1 MRSFR
6 DFLREEDPCWKG
18 YKQVGMKKKGK
29 RKVPNCVPV
38 NEAWKYSE
46 KTHQTYA
53 GPETVKQ
60 HTHTTTIDG
69 KKVSVGFGHNVG
81 YHDEGTWDVHFEVGH
96 SMEAPGNTSAST
108 AKKILKHVGNV
119 TQSFV
124 QKHNPKQLTWSPV
137 DLEPGPMKKKAAIYK
152 ALAKRHGVANKL
164 TSKHANIFG
173 AHEATLKLREDNWQK
188 QKFGSDSHIHTNN
201 ARVGDSFVQ
210 VNFTHDPVFKKHGE
224 GDYEVGFAV
233 NHKMSAD
240 DDHNEHAHKIL
251 RHVANKVKEFKEKHN
266 PKSLSYIAS
275 DENERQT
282 QKKDNIYRHMVRKLV
297 KGVKAKHTKEYDE
310 VEGRDHHK
318 FTFREE
324 WSYEKKHR
332 PAFNMTSHFAH
343 HDAEID
349 GHKVRTTFVN
359 STHSPKQHT
368 VSFTVDGN
376 LSAEKGKAH
385 KASTAKKIIQHVRG
399 ITKEYIAKHNPHEI
413 NFSGMDEDPKKQKVK
428 NVIYQRLA
436 KKAGAKI
443 TSKDTGEFVQNRIK
457 LREEW
462 KRKENGPDG
471 EHEIT
476 HTSKIG
482 KHEVQVKFDHDPI
495 EKPHDHG
502 DYELSFSVNDKM
514 SAHGQGKEHAVKIFK
529 HVADKVKEFKAKHK
543 PKSIS
548 YMASDE
554 DGFKTDKKDHIYHR
568 MAKRLIGSA
577 KAKHTVEPGSGGWA
591 DTHKFEFSEG
601 RDSPEHGFH
610 SVLRN
615 YAYYHGGGNHID
627 IYHESPGHVKKSI
640 EKHGFNPDHQEGDHP
655 SLPSADGIFA
665 TVGQP
670 SGYVTQKKKTIVHL
684 RVPAHHAEKY
694 FAPDMPYGN
703 RPGSKTEDP
712 HDDFVDHHGRDD
724 GKGGDVYYDHP
735 KPHKFIHKITEVG

>member
-46 KTHQTYA
+46 KTHQTYS

-69 KKVSVGFGHNVG
+69 KKVEVGFGHNVG
-81 YHDEGTWDVHFEVGH
+81 YHDEGTWDVHFAVNH
-96 SMEAPGNTSAST
+96 DMEAPRNTHPST

-119 TQSFV
+119 TKSFI
-124 QKHNPKQLTWSPV
+124 QKHNPKELTWSAT
-137 DLEPGPMKKKAAIYK
+137 DLDKEQSEKKGRIYK
-152 ALAKRHGVANKL
+152 ALAKKHGAKIKEKGLKNV
-164 TSKHANIFG
+164 FG
-173 AHEATLKLREDNWQK
+173 GGEASLKL
-188 QKFGSDSHIHTNN
+188 
-201 ARVGDSFVQ
+201 
-210 VNFTHDPVFKKHGE
+210 
-224 GDYEVGFAV
+224 
-233 NHKMSAD
+233 
-240 DDHNEHAHKIL
+240 
-251 RHVANKVKEFKEKHN
+251 
-266 PKSLSYIAS
+266 
-275 DENERQT
+275 
-282 QKKDNIYRHMVRKLV
+282 
-297 KGVKAKHTKEYDE
+297 
-310 VEGRDHHK
+310 
-318 FTFREE
+318 REE

-332 PAFNMTSHFAH
+332 PAFNMTSNFAH

-476 HTSKIG
+476 HTSTIG
-482 KHEVQVKFDHDPI
+482 KHEVQVKFEHDPI

-502 DYELSFSVNDKM
+502 DYELSFSVNNKM
-514 SAHGQGKEHAVKIFK
+514 SAHGKGKEHAVKIFK
-529 HVADKVKEFKAKHK
+529 HVTDKVKEFKQTHK

-554 DGFKTDKKDHIYHR
+554 DGAKTDKKDHIYSR

-577 KAKHTVEPGSGGWA
+577 KAKHTVEPGWGGWS

-610 SVLRN
+610 SISSFTR
-615 YAYYHGGGNHID
+615 
-627 IYHESPGHVKKSI
+627 
-640 EKHGFNPDHQEGDHP
+640 
-655 SLPSADGIFA
+655 
-665 TVGQP
+665 
-670 SGYVTQKKKTIVHL
+670 
-684 RVPAHHAEKY
+684 
-694 FAPDMPYGN
+694 
-703 RPGSKTEDP
+703 
-712 HDDFVDHHGRDD
+712 
-724 GKGGDVYYDHP
+724 
-735 KPHKFIHKITEVG
+735 